1 MIEIEHL
8 TKRYGGH
15 TAVSD
20 LSFTVDSGQ
29 IYGFLGPNGAGKS
42 TTMNIMTG
50 CLSATEGA
58 VRIDGHDIFEE
69 PEQAKRLIG
78 YLPEQPPLYMNET
91 PEEYLRFV
99 GEAKGL
105 RGTEL
110 KQQVDEVIRQTGIE
124 DVARRRI
131 SALSKGYKQRVG
143 IAQALLGN
151 PKVIVLDEPTVG
163 LDPIQIIEIRDLIK
177 KLGQTHT
184 VIFSSHILSE
194 VQTICD
200 QIIMIAKGKLVAFDT
215 PENLEQHLLT
225 PNEVILTTDTP
236 ASEVRTLLE
245 GISNITELSLEEPDS
260 GLVTARIKTGLSD
273 VYQLSRAVFSAFA
286 ASGNTLLELAVKKAN
301 LEDIFLELADN
312 DAAAPELP
320 VVEGEP
326 VESEVPEE

>member
-110 KQQVDEVIRQTGIE
+110 ERQIDEVIRQTGIE
-124 DVARRRI
+124 GVARRRI

-151 PKVIVLDEPTVG
+151 PKVIILDEPTVG

-177 KLGQTHT
+177 ELGQTHT

-260 GLVTARIKTGLSD
+260 GLVTARIKTDLSD

-326 VESEVPEE
+326 VESGVPEE